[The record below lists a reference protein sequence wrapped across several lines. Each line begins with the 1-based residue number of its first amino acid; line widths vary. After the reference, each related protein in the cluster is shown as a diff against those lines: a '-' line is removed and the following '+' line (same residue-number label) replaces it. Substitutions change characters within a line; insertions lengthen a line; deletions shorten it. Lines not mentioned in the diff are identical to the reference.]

1 MAKKSAAS
9 RAGVEALI
17 SKASDA
23 VRRRFK
29 TGYSMSAEQALE
41 TPSVFASTGSLAL
54 DRICSGS
61 NPGGVP
67 IGPTQGRVVHIA
79 GEFST
84 GKSLILDHMFKSV
97 QDMGGLC
104 LCSETEGSRDTHFA
118 RAIGF
123 DLTKLE
129 IQRPATIEEL
139 VDMGLAWHDEIRSVA
154 AGREIPIL
162 WGLDSIDSTEAGKSA
177 DKGMTESGGWHF
189 GGGRSEALGAGL
201 RKIVNR
207 TARFPTTLVML
218 NQTRDNVGVMFGPK
232 KRTPGGAAPHFYA
245 SLEVMLSPSPLG
257 LTRAPSMMHDIP
269 AATLKRLGLQYAKD
283 TGAVLGRWVHAKVT
297 KTKLAPTLQAGT
309 DFFIDFRR
317 GCSPWAGMLQRLLIE
332 GTVELTPDQRGA
344 RHRTVA
350 GEVAEFATTQEWL
363 DWLSKNP
370 KELGKRPEKNPA
382 EKHSA
387 VEATT

>member
-1 MAKKSAAS
+1 MAKKSRDSADKV
-9 RAGVEALI
+9 GALI
-17 SKASDA
+17 AKASEA
-23 VRRRFK
+23 VRKRFK

-54 DRICSGS
+54 DRICSGR
-61 NPGGVP
+61 NPGGIP

-79 GEFST
+79 GEWST
-84 GKSLILDHMFKSV
+84 GKSLILDHLFKSV
-97 QDMGGLC
+97 QDLGGLC

-118 RAIGF
+118 RAIGL
-123 DLTKLE
+123 DLARLE

-139 VDMGLAWHDEIRSVA
+139 VDMGLAWHDEIRSTA
-154 AGREIPIL
+154 AGREIPVV

-201 RKIVNR
+201 RKVVNR
-207 TARFPTTLVML
+207 TARYPTTLVML

-245 SLEVMLSPSPLG
+245 SLELMLSASPLG
-257 LTRAPSMMHDIP
+257 LTRAPSQMQELP
-269 AATLKRLGLQYAKD
+269 AATLKRLGLQYAKE

-297 KTKLAPTLQAGT
+297 KTKLAPTLQAET

-317 GCSPWAGMLQRLLIE
+317 GCSPWAGMLQRLLME
-332 GTVELTPDQRGA
+332 GFVELAPDAKGA
-344 RHRTVA
+344 RHRTA
-350 GEVAEFATTQEWL
+350 DGEIVEFATTQEWL
-363 DWLSKNP
+363 NWLVAHP
-370 KELGKRPEKNPA
+370 TELGPRPEPERK
-382 EKHSA
+382 
-387 VEATT
+387 